1 ELGPRQKNDC
11 GASVRAMSSVQKVAM
26 PRLPHSLIALGAS
39 LYAPLRARRWKAPR
53 RAIHDQEKTLAAWL
67 PRAAATA
74 YGKACGIRAGM
85 TYAQFQTRIPPSTY
99 ETIRPWIERMMQGE
113 ANILWPGQCADYVTS
128 AGTTYGHGKHL
139 PATAD
144 ICAHFRQATLDALI
158 MYTARTGSTRVFQG
172 RHLALGGATPPAP
185 LQTSPTFPIR
195 SGNLASLI
203 ARNLTTWAE
212 CPQCGEAH
220 ADEQLVEWQERVQSI
235 AQSCSAKNITLLA
248 GVPAWL
254 VLLAEELRHHA
265 YGQGRP
271 LNQLRDLW
279 PNLECLVHSGMPVAP
294 FAEELRQN
302 LGSGVNFHEIYAA
315 CEGLIAAQ
323 DASGPRGLRL
333 MAHSGLFFEFIPM
346 SVFDEHRVEH
356 LGDKAVPLAG
366 VKPGVDYALLLTT
379 PAGLCRYVLGDVVRF
394 VTTEP
399 PRLTYVGRTRHQLNA
414 FGEHVTEKDITESLT
429 AVCARHNWS
438 TVNFHVAPLAISST
452 TGRTTGH
459 HEWWIELKP
468 GTHETPTGPL
478 LEGEL
483 DAELQRLHEG
493 YRLKRKNSDMRP
505 PVVRLVMPGL
515 FAQWLT
521 ANGKWGGQHKMPRCR
536 SDRAIADVFASLAQF
551 NK

>member
-1 ELGPRQKNDC
+1 
-11 GASVRAMSSVQKVAM
+11 M
-26 PRLPHSLIALGAS
+26 PRLPHALIALGAS

-67 PRAAATA
+67 PRAAGTA
-74 YGKACGIRAGM
+74 YGKACGLRAGM

-113 ANILWPGQCADYVTS
+113 ADILWPGQCADYVTS

-346 SVFDEHRVEH
+346 SVFDEHRVE
-356 LGDKAVPLAG
+356 
-366 VKPGVDYALLLTT
+366 
-379 PAGLCRYVLGDVVRF
+379 
-394 VTTEP
+394 
-399 PRLTYVGRTRHQLNA
+399 
-414 FGEHVTEKDITESLT
+414 
-429 AVCARHNWS
+429 
-438 TVNFHVAPLAISST
+438 
-452 TGRTTGH
+452 
-459 HEWWIELKP
+459 
-468 GTHETPTGPL
+468 
-478 LEGEL
+478 
-483 DAELQRLHEG
+483 
-493 YRLKRKNSDMRP
+493 
-505 PVVRLVMPGL
+505 
-515 FAQWLT
+515 
-521 ANGKWGGQHKMPRCR
+521 
-536 SDRAIADVFASLAQF
+536 
-551 NK
+551 